1 MREKYTYQKTRKYKT
16 NIWTNT
22 AIGEAEDQMSLELGA
37 MRSSLMILLLVTS
50 GLCNPIYSNNK
61 EMSRLANPIYSN
73 NKEMSRLGNHISST
87 NDNFKKV
94 GFAVHNIR

>member
-1 MREKYTYQKTRKYKT
+1 MREKYTCQKTRKYKT

-22 AIGEAEDQMSLELGA
+22 TIGEAEDQMSLELGA
-37 MRSSLMILLLVTS
+37 MRSSLVILLLVTS
-50 GLCNPIYSNNK
+50 VFANPIPSNK
-61 EMSRLANPIYSN
+61 EMSRLA
-73 NKEMSRLGNHISST
+73 NHISST